1 MSKATYLDPTDVL
14 AADTEPRSGLLG
26 AVINWLSTRETETVD
41 GKIAAFIAARG
52 GVMTDDLERE
62 ISRRFGG
69 MAGTPRN

>member
-14 AADTEPRSGLLG
+14 AADTEPKSGLLG
-26 AVINWLSTRETETVD
+26 AVINWLSTREAETVD